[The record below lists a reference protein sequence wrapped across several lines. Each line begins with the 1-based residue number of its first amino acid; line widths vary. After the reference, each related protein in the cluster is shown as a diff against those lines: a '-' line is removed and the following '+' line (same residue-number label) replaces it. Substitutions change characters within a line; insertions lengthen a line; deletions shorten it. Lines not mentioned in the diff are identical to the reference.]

1 MNKLPLCI
9 VFAALFISG
18 VARAAAP
25 NVKEG
30 LWEVTARVEEPKD
43 RASTRPTTV
52 QHCITEKD
60 LQNPQ
65 KIVPGGD
72 AGSCEIK
79 DQKTQGNVV
88 SWTIA
93 CNGKTPMTGSGSITF
108 SGMTYTGQSTLKV
121 NRSDGAVNVTV
132 RYDGKY
138 VGPCKK

>member
-1 MNKLPLCI
+1 MNKLPFCI
-9 VFAALFISG
+9 VIAALLISG
-18 VARAAAP
+18 LAHAAAP

-30 LWEVTARVEEPKD
+30 LWEVTARVDEPND
-43 RASTRPTTV
+43 RASTRPTKV
-52 QHCITEKD
+52 QHFITQKD

-72 AGSCEIK
+72 GGSCEVK
-79 DQKTQGNVV
+79 DQKTQGNVL
-88 SWTIA
+88 SWTMA

-108 SGMTYTGQSTLKV
+108 SGTTYTGQSTLTV
-121 NRSDGAVNVTV
+121 NRGEGAVNVTV